1 MSGEIVVNVLVRVAP
16 GREAE
21 FLEVMRV
28 DAIESRKEPGC
39 SCFHVSRST
48 DERTYM
54 FYEVYADASAVEHH
68 KRTPH
73 YKRWNDFRESGGI
86 EKQHNTVCEG
96 VYVGAVPPSSASSS
110 PGARSASPG
119 APGSAPSSGG
129 GAKHGGNNYDVSMEP
144 PRRGHSTPP
153 SGFGHP
159 RGFAEEP
166 IRPGTLSNFGR
177 GGVRHVRKGGVSVG
191 KDTLAFYE
199 GGLAPSHGPVK
210 FGHESIQNHDE
221 GKGKDNTRKIAMES
235 RTNFNGCGPLP
246 DDGSEAP
253 RRRPSL
259 DGPRNFDGMRLA
271 DDAADEYSPERR
283 RRLPGQ
289 EHPWSAQLETR
300 DHFDGMGLKKWD
312 GRGHNPDQP
321 IRTPDPHHPWS
332 HQSNVTAN
340 FDGMSLTSSPNKE
353 SPPPRTTTA
362 PFDNAHEHGHVDPH
376 NFPGGHVPS
385 KRRPAAG
392 IAYQGAG
399 SPSGGSSPG
408 SNGSPGRPGLVA
420 GRDAAGASRK
430 ASPTIRR
437 GGERI

>member
-1 MSGEIVVNVLVRVAP
+1 
-16 GREAE
+16 
-21 FLEVMRV
+21 
-28 DAIESRKEPGC
+28 
-39 SCFHVSRST
+39 
-48 DERTYM
+48 
-54 FYEVYADASAVEHH
+54 
-68 KRTPH
+68 
-73 YKRWNDFRESGGI
+73 
-86 EKQHNTVCEG
+86 
-96 VYVGAVPPSSASSS
+96 
-110 PGARSASPG
+110 
-119 APGSAPSSGG
+119 
-129 GAKHGGNNYDVSMEP
+129 
-144 PRRGHSTPP
+144 
-153 SGFGHP
+153 
-159 RGFAEEP
+159 
-166 IRPGTLSNFGR
+166 
-177 GGVRHVRKGGVSVG
+177 
-191 KDTLAFYE
+191 
-199 GGLAPSHGPVK
+199 
-210 FGHESIQNHDE
+210 
-221 GKGKDNTRKIAMES
+221 
-235 RTNFNGCGPLP
+235 
-246 DDGSEAP
+246 
-253 RRRPSL
+253 
-259 DGPRNFDGMRLA
+259 MRLA
-271 DDAADEYSPERR
+271 DAAADEYSPER